1 MGIEGTKNKTMKYIN
16 GNILCLEY
24 DELVPLIIKR
34 DNYHFLK
41 GEGKLTVHGRGG
53 NGSKV
58 LIEYEKTPKK
68 YKDAIVKHYGCPYQ
82 YQAKQPVLALIHHD
96 FEAEKFYNDYKLESN
111 LSLPEAYVSKYT
123 HAASW
128 LNAITHLTTNKRALK
143 SHLNISVTAFWE
155 LATELIRIKNIHL
168 PTSEKRL
175 KDKIKAYNVPT
186 TVNNVPYPVNYAC
199 FIESWR
205 FANGNSK
212 KVKDEVAE
220 ALLKTLV
227 GHNHQFDYTVIAT
240 KYNQWAIQNQRKT
253 ITAGAVKYFHKINFA
268 IVDQERYGKAN
279 YYNQNVKQVHRDRAS
294 CPLAMIGSD
303 DNVLDLYFKNE
314 TYDKATG
321 KKTVNHYYRPVL
333 YVVMDTY
340 NDYPLGYA
348 IGETVTIELIQMAY
362 LNAMHHIKE
371 ITGEFYLP
379 HQLQMDRWGLD
390 PKMAGTLATF
400 YNSIGH
406 TTPATAKVAQGKYIE
421 RAFGTQWHQT
431 LKEFKS
437 YSGYNITAKNR
448 LSLEAIDGAK
458 KDFPDKA
465 DAPIYVQA
473 LMNELRKPRLNAYL
487 TAFNA
492 PGRSKERLLTTE
504 KRLQTFGTKRID
516 KDGKPITNAITTA
529 GLKAKIGGQEIVY
542 DVPEQYYPYQVGKKM
557 QLLYDPYDL
566 TTVLATDGKGLR
578 FVASQYQNMPSALI
592 DFKPGDRTRLNS
604 LLEGKK
610 TMAAVPG
617 IAKENNKAI
626 LERAH
631 IDAQSFLQ
639 GGSLVKEIRQ
649 LAERSVQGYMALP
662 EAIEANE
669 YTEYETVPNI
679 YDRM

>member
-1 MGIEGTKNKTMKYIN
+1 MKYIN

-24 DELVPLIIKR
+24 AEFVPIIMAKPAY
-34 DNYHFLK
+34 DQA
-41 GEGKLTVHGRGG
+41 KLRGNITVHGRGG

-82 YQAKQPVLALIHHD
+82 YQAKQPILELIHHD
-96 FEAEKFYNDYKLESN
+96 FEAEKFYTTYKLESG
-111 LSLPEAYVSKYT
+111 LSLPDSYIPKYT
-123 HAASW
+123 NAASW
-128 LNAITHLTTNKRALK
+128 LNAITHLTTDKRALK
-143 SHLNISVTAFWE
+143 SHLNISVTAFWD
-155 LATELIRIKNIHL
+155 LATSLIRIKNIHL

-186 TVNNVPYPVNYAC
+186 TVNNVQYPVNYAC

-205 FANGNSK
+205 FNNDNSK
-212 KVKDEVAE
+212 KVKDETAD

-240 KYNQWAIQNQRKT
+240 KYNQWAVNNQRKT

-268 IVDQERYGKAN
+268 LVDQERYGKAYN
-279 YYNQNVKQVHRDRAS
+279 YNQNVKQIHRERVS
-294 CPLAMIGSD
+294 CPLGFLNSD

-314 TYDKATG
+314 TYNDKG
-321 KKTVNHYYRPVL
+321 KKITNHYYRPVL
-333 YVVMDTY
+333 YVIMDAF

-379 HQLQMDRWGLD
+379 HQIQMDRWGLD
-390 PKMAGTLATF
+390 PKLEGTLATF
-400 YNSIGH
+400 YKGIAH

-431 LKEFKS
+431 LKEFKN

-465 DAPIYVQA
+465 DAPIYVEA

-504 KRLQTFGTKRID
+504 KRLQTFGVKRID
-516 KDGKPITNAITTA
+516 KDKKPITNAITAA
-529 GLKAKIGGQEIVY
+529 GLKATIGGREIVF

-566 TTVLATDGKGLR
+566 STVLATDGKGLR

-592 DFKPGDRTRLNS
+592 DFKTGDRTRLNS

-649 LAERSVQGYMALP
+649 LAERSVQGFMALP
-662 EAIEANE
+662 EAQEVNE